1 MCSDLMHIC
10 VAMGRS
16 GLQPG
21 PLLLSVGCRSHIIQR
36 VLVSL
41 LVYRLLLPSGSYL
54 TVGQNTNFSFPSFN
68 STDHLNLVGDVQ
80 HNTVDSSIQIN
91 PEGAAESKGSCGKLL
106 WKEKVRVV
114 DVASGKV
121 ASFSTSFSFAITGQD
136 RWLTSTGY
144 QHGDGMA
151 FTFATDNSTL
161 AGGGS
166 CLCLLWQ
173 QDNGLPSNQV
183 FAVEFDT
190 WKTEWFDDPSDS
202 HIGVDVNSMN
212 STKTYN
218 LCGGSRVNCSYLC
231 NGGDFTAWVD
241 YNATGQTLD
250 VRFANGTSAAGVRK
264 PTKPVIRVQSLD
276 LSSVF
281 NEYMYVGFSA
291 STGTFTEVHKI
302 KSWSFSSIGMPEV
315 APAPSPA
322 ALSLPPSSVLPTA
335 SPAAAGPKSKV
346 ALISGVCGAVGALL
360 LVLLGAFCL
369 CVIRRRGRRGSRKH
383 QQAGNPSGIH
393 RLLVPRLFTYKELK
407 KATKN
412 FSNDNLLGAGGFGA
426 VFKGRL
432 QPSGALIAV
441 KRIRQESKE
450 GEEGFVAE
458 ASSISQIRHRNLV
471 QLKGWCHENGN
482 LMLVYDLMPY
492 GSLDKWIFTS
502 QQDQEKKDKWFEPMV
517 LPWTSRHSI
526 LTGVASAVA
535 YLHEEWQQ
543 CILHR
548 DIKSSNVLLDA
559 DFNAYLADFGL
570 ARLIDHKKVDKTT
583 LMAGTLGYMA
593 PEMSHTG
600 KATKE
605 SDVYSFGILM
615 LEVVCGRRPLDF
627 NATRAED
634 VVLVDSVWR
643 AHEAGDLLRVADPK
657 LKPAANSIALPHD
670 RNLSE
675 SQSPVPL
682 VDSNTDSRDSTFT
695 SPDLS
700 APVVPLEP
708 NSAGEEE
715 IVRYLLHLG
724 LLCCNPSPDARPSMR
739 TVTQMLQSDEL
750 DSLPLLPACKPL
762 VQYRMSS
769 ASTLSPVDVSFASE
783 ASLATIS
790 YINAQGRS
798 RTRTMS
804 EPRSSPSTDSMQR
817 LQLGHSTHGSSS
829 STFTSSN
836 YSTSGSWQMG
846 ATYRDP

>member
-1 MCSDLMHIC
+1 
-10 VAMGRS
+10 MGRS

-21 PLLLSVGCRSHIIQR
+21 PLLLSVGCRSHIQR

-54 TVGQNTNFSFPSFN
+54 SVSQNTNFSFQSFN
-68 STDHLNLVGDVQ
+68 STDHLDLVGDVQ
-80 HNTVDSSIQIN
+80 HNPLDSSIQIN
-91 PEGAAESKGSCGKLL
+91 LEGTAESKGSCGKLL
-106 WKEKVRVV
+106 WKEKVRVM
-114 DVASGKV
+114 DLASGKV

-136 RWLTSTGY
+136 LWLTSTGF

-173 QDNGLPSNQV
+173 QNNGLPSNQV

-190 WKTEWFDDPSDS
+190 WRTSWFDDPSDS

-218 LCGGSRVNCSYLC
+218 LCGGSLVNCSYLC

-264 PTKPVIRVQSLD
+264 PTDPVIRVQNLD
-276 LSSVF
+276 LSNVF

-291 STGTFTEVHKI
+291 STGKYTEVHKI
-302 KSWSFSSIGMPEV
+302 KSWSFTSSGMPEV
-315 APAPSPA
+315 ALAPSPA
-322 ALSLPPSSVLPTA
+322 PLSLPPSVLPTA
-335 SPAAAGPKSKV
+335 APAVGPKSKV

-360 LVLLGAFCL
+360 VLGAFCL
-369 CVIRRRGRRGSRKH
+369 CLIRRRRRRGSRK
-383 QQAGNPSGIH
+383 QQAGNPSEIH

-407 KATKN
+407 RATRD
-412 FSNDNLLGAGGFGA
+412 FSESNLLGTGGFGA
-426 VFKGRL
+426 VYKGTL
-432 QPSGALIAV
+432 EPSGALIAV

-482 LMLVYDLMPY
+482 LMLVYDFMPY

-502 QQDQEKKDKWFEPMV
+502 QQSQEKDKWFEPMV
-517 LPWTSRHSI
+517 LPWRSRHSI
-526 LTGVASAVA
+526 LAGVASAVA

-627 NATRAED
+627 DATRAED

-643 AHEAGDLLRVADPK
+643 AHEAGDLLSVADPK
-657 LKPAANSIALPHD
+657 LKPAANSTALPDD

-675 SQSPVPL
+675 SQSPVP
-682 VDSNTDSRDSTFT
+682 VDSNTATDSTFT

-700 APVVPLEP
+700 APVPLEA
-708 NSAGEEE
+708 NSVGEDEN

-724 LLCCNPSPDARPSMR
+724 LLCCNPSPYARPSMR
-739 TVTQMLQSDEL
+739 TVNQMLQSDEL
-750 DSLPLLPACKPL
+750 DALPALPECKPL
-762 VQYRMSS
+762 VQYRMSN
-769 ASTLSPVDVSFASE
+769 ASTSSPVDVSFASE
-783 ASLATIS
+783 ASLATIA

-804 EPRSSPSTDSMQR
+804 EPRSASSTDSMQR
-817 LQLGHSTHGSSS
+817 LQLGHPTHGSSS

-836 YSTSGSWQMG
+836 SSTSGSWQMG